1 MYERILSSLSK
12 TIIDIESDEI
22 LEQMRN
28 DKALYEYKIGHIM
41 EKLEKEFNYIEDIE
55 SLIDE
60 NDTLK
65 RAVTDL

>member
-1 MYERILSSLSK
+1 
-12 TIIDIESDEI
+12 
-22 LEQMRN
+22 MRN